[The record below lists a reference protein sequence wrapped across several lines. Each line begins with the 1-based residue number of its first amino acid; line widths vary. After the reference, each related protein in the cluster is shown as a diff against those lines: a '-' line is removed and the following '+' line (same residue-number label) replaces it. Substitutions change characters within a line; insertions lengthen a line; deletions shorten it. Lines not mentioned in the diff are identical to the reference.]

1 LKDTPKNTDDGLRLF
16 TAALATLEQS
26 FEHDQD
32 DFWQSPSH
40 FTPIAGPLI
49 NLLERTSDTTLTS
62 ALANTITS
70 LASATSSPEQ
80 HKELNT
86 AILKLMRSDDADT
99 RLAAVKTERSLTEKL
114 GEEWL
119 AMVPE
124 MLPFVAELLED
135 DDEDVEKEARAW
147 VKRVEEVLGESLEL

>member
-1 LKDTPKNTDDGLRLF
+1 
-16 TAALATLEQS
+16 
-26 FEHDQD
+26 
-32 DFWQSPSH
+32 
-40 FTPIAGPLI
+40 
-49 NLLERTSDTTLTS
+49 
-62 ALANTITS
+62 
-70 LASATSSPEQ
+70 
-80 HKELNT
+80 
-86 AILKLMRSDDADT
+86 MRSDDAKT

-147 VKRVEEVLGESLEL
+147 VKKVEEVLGESLEL

>member
-1 LKDTPKNTDDGLRLF
+1 LLN
-16 TAALATLEQS
+16 AALATLEQS

-40 FTPIAGPLI
+40 FTPIAEPLI
-49 NLLERTSDTTLTS
+49 KLLARTSDTRLTPIVIS
-62 ALANTITS
+62 TVTS
-70 LASATSSPEQ
+70 LASATSSPDQ

-86 AILKLMRSDDADT
+86 AILKLMRSDDAET

-135 DDEDVEKEARAW
+135 DNEDVEREARAW